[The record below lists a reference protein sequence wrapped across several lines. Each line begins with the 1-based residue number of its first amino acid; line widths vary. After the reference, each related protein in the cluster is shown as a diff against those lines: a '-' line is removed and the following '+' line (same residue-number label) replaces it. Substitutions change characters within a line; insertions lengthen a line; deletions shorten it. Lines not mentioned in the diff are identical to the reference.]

1 MLIPFLDILCS
12 LIGILVLIIVV
23 LMVAQMQRVKGR
35 PVEDVERAVEH
46 QKLLKKKE
54 ENEKKFAGLDE
65 ILSELKKL
73 EEDKKDKDKKAE
85 DLKELLTMSSDKKD
99 KNKKSAED
107 LNKKIEALKQEI
119 QGFSA
124 EEPGLKK
131 RVEDLL
137 AQIEKLKPPENKDP
151 KVVVNPGG
159 SGLGAGTQVFF
170 VDARGENLVYFW
182 NENERY
188 SVAAIPEVIVNDAT
202 FNAFLENV
210 KNVPQS
216 KVIFLVR
223 GDGWRSYNMGAGWAQ
238 SKYNYKVEQIGKLP
252 VPGLGDLDMK
262 LFGKLSGVVPKKAP
276 EGSVPYDGKPTK
288 PPGAAPAPAAAP
300 GAPGAPAPAPNPG
313 APAPMAK
320 PPAPAPAPVPGAGA
334 PANPP
339 KPQ

>member
-1 MLIPFLDILCS
+1 MAKRQKHGSEEVMLIPFLDILCS

-54 ENEKKFAGLDE
+54 ENEKKFAGLE
-65 ILSELKKL
+65 EVLAELKKL

-85 DLKELLTMSSDKKD
+85 DLKELLTMSSDKKE

-107 LNKKIEALKQEI
+107 LNKKIEALKQQI
-119 QGFSA
+119 QGFAS
-124 EEPGLKK
+124 EEPNLKK
-131 RVEDLL
+131 RVEELM
-137 AQIEKLKPPENKDP
+137 AAIEKLKPPENKDP

-170 VDARGENLVYFW
+170 VDARGDNLVYFW

-188 SVAAIPEVIVNDAT
+188 SVAAIPEVIVNDET
-202 FNAFLENV
+202 FNAFLDNV

-223 GDGWRSYNMGAGWAQ
+223 GDGMRSYNLGAGWAQ
-238 SKYNYKVEQIGKLP
+238 SKHGYKVEQIGKLP
-252 VPGLGDLDMK
+252 VPGSGELDMK
-262 LFGKLSGVVPKKAP
+262 LFGKLSGTVPKKAP
-276 EGSVPYDGKPTK
+276 EGSVPYDGKSVK
-288 PPGAAPAPAAAP
+288 PPGAAAPAA
-300 GAPGAPAPAPNPG
+300 GAP
-313 APAPMAK
+313 
-320 PPAPAPAPVPGAGA
+320 PPAAAAPPAAPPSAT
-334 PANPP
+334 NPP

>member
-46 QKLLKKKE
+46 QKLLKKKD
-54 ENEKKFAGLDE
+54 ENEKKFAGLE
-65 ILSELKKL
+65 EVLAELKKL
-73 EEDKKDKDKKAE
+73 EEDKKDKDKKTE
-85 DLKELLTMSSDKKD
+85 DLKELLTMSSDKKE

-107 LNKKIEALKQEI
+107 LNKKIEALKQQI
-119 QGFSA
+119 QGFAS
-124 EEPGLKK
+124 EEPNLKK
-131 RVEDLL
+131 RVEELM
-137 AQIEKLKPPENKDP
+137 AAIEKLKPPENKDP

-159 SGLGAGTQVFF
+159 SGLGAGAQVFF

-188 SVAAIPEVIVNDAT
+188 SVAAIPEVIVNDET
-202 FNAFLENV
+202 FNAFLDNV

-223 GDGWRSYNMGAGWAQ
+223 ADGMRSYNLGAGWAQ
-238 SKYNYKVEQIGKLP
+238 SKHGYKVEQIGKLP
-252 VPGLGDLDMK
+252 VPGSGELDMK
-262 LFGKLSGVVPKKAP
+262 LFGKLSGTVPKKAP
-276 EGSVPYDGKPTK
+276 EGSVPYDGKSPK
-288 PPGAAPAPAAAP
+288 PPGAAAPAPGAPPPAPAA
-300 GAPGAPAPAPNPG
+300 
-313 APAPMAK
+313 
-320 PPAPAPAPVPGAGA
+320 PPAAPPSAT
-334 PANPP
+334 NPP